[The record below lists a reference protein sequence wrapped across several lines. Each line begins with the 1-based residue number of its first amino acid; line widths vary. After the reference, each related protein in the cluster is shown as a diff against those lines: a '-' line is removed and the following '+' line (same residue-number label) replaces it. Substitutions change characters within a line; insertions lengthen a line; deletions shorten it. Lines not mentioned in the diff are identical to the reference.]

1 MPPMRTGGRT
11 AAGLLAILVL
21 AIGACTSQAAEPPER
36 ADHATT
42 SSTATSSTEPP
53 PTTAPTRA
61 FEPLLA
67 DPDLP
72 LADQV
77 EAAYLFHWEVL
88 SEAGRTGDTSLLSL
102 VFADE
107 ALELREGEVEGL
119 RSHGVRMGGH
129 VEHRYEVA
137 VLDDHNAVVTDAYA
151 DFLSHL
157 DPESGRPVASN
168 NGELRLVEFH
178 LKLIGESWRVTDVVL
193 LEVS

>member
-88 SEAGRTGDTSLLSL
+88 LHAVSTGRTE
-102 VFADE
+102 F
-107 ALELREGEVEGL
+107 LEL
-119 RSHGVRMGGH
+119 
-129 VEHRYEVA
+129 
-137 VLDDHNAVVTDAYA
+137 AYA
-151 DFLSHL
+151 DAAL
-157 DPESGRPVASN
+157 DYRVSEVEAIVAEGFRVDGN
-168 NGELRLVEFH
+168 VEHDFEIRVLGVDRVVVADRYKNLMFRVNPGTRERLDEPTGLVSSFEYEMRR
-178 LKLIGESWRVTDVVL
+178 IGDQWLVVNVARI
-193 LEVS
+193 EQ